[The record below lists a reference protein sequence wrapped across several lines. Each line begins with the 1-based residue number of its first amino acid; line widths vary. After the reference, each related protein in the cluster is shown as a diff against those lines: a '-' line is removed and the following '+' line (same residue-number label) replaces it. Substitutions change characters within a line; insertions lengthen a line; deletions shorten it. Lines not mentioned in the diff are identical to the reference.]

1 MQNVLSP
8 PATEAVADDRLYTA
22 EELLQISKR
31 NEQRYE
37 LNRGVLKT
45 MPPAG
50 IEHGQRALGL
60 GAHLYLFVQEHD
72 LGIVVAAETGFH
84 LERNPDTVRAPDAAF
99 IRKNRLPEGDLP
111 RGYFLGAPDL
121 AVEVV
126 SPGDTADEV
135 DDKVHT
141 WLHFGAQRVWVLSS
155 RTMSITVYRPD
166 GSAQVLPGDDLLDG
180 EDVLPGFQV
189 QVSRLFR

>member
-1 MQNVLSP
+1 MKLS
-8 PATEAVADDRLYTA
+8 VRGD
-22 EELLQISKR
+22 K
-31 NEQRYE
+31 RYE

-60 GAHLYLFVQEHD
+60 GASLYIFVEEHD
-72 LGIVVAAETGFH
+72 LGIVVAAETGFY

-99 IRKNRLPEGDLP
+99 IRKDRLPEGDLP

-135 DDKVHT
+135 DDKVQT

-155 RTMSITVYRPD
+155 KTMSVTVYRPD
-166 GSAQVLPGDDLLDG
+166 GSAQVLTGDDLLDG

-189 QVSRLFR
+189 QISRLFR

>member
-8 PATEAVADDRLYTA
+8 PAAETIIADRLYTA
-22 EELLQISKR
+22 EELMQLSKR
-31 NEQRYE
+31 NEHRYE

-45 MPPAG
+45 TPLAG
-50 IEHGQRALGL
+50 IEHGIHASRL
-60 GAHLYLFVQEHD
+60 GALLQIFVEEHD
-72 LGIVVAAETGFH
+72 LGVVVAAETGFY

-99 IRKNRLPEGDLP
+99 IRKDRLPEDNLP

-121 AVEVV
+121 AAEVV

-135 DDKVHT
+135 NDKVQT

-155 RTMSITVYRPD
+155 RTMSVTVYRPD
-166 GSAQVLPGDDLLDG
+166 GSAQVLTGDDLLDG